1 MAEITLDMADTGRSR
16 RAAPGDLVIVRLE
29 ETPTSGYRWE
39 VGAFDPAVLEPEG
52 DDFAP
57 STGAG
62 IGGGG
67 TREFRF
73 RVVGLGA
80 DTLSLV
86 RRRAWEPDTQP
97 VEAFEATVQAELT
110 RPTRGRQHAG
120 Q

>member
-1 MAEITLDMADTGRSR
+1 MAEIRLDMADTGRSR
-16 RAAPGDLVIVRLE
+16 RAAPGDLVIVRLD

-39 VGAFDPAVLEPEG
+39 VGAFDPAVLESEG

-73 RVVGLGA
+73 RVVGAG
-80 DTLSLV
+80 DSSL
-86 RRRAWEPDTQP
+86 RLMQRRAWEPDTDP
-97 VEAFEATVQAELT
+97 VKTFAATVEVED
-110 RPTRGRQHAG
+110 
-120 Q
+120 